1 MTKEQE
7 LKVMALEDHYIDA
20 LKKGELDDYPDGY
33 FTTERLTA
41 LMNPNYKI
49 IGKTIPYY
57 LEVVEKY
64 GDKVERG

>member
-33 FTTERLTA
+33 FTTEKLTA
-41 LMNPNYKI
+41 LI
-49 IGKTIPYY
+49 L
-57 LEVVEKY
+57 LELHNNKENK
-64 GDKVERG
+64 